1 LNLEEKKKAVEKYH
15 PKIPV
20 KRQCEL
26 LSLSRS
32 ALYYKPK
39 RNENSRFNEKLMR
52 LIDKQ
57 YTATPF
63 YGVRRMTAWL
73 NRKER
78 RVNRKRIARLMRKMG
93 LYAVYPK
100 PKTSTSNKEHKK
112 YPYLLKDIEI
122 TRPNQVWATDITYIR
137 LKTGFIY
144 LTAIMDWSSRY
155 VLSWKV
161 STTLDTQF
169 CLDALDA
176 ALALGRP
183 EIFNSDQGVQFT
195 SLAFTEKLLE
205 NGIAISMDGKGRVFD
220 NIFVERLWRS
230 LKYEEIYL
238 NEYETVKD
246 AIAAIAAY
254 FRFYNEERPHQA
266 LEYKTPLEVWSQDR
280 PDAPLP
286 TPPSLS
292 LSGCLAGEK
301 RGEAFASPASISPVS
316 ALGSLGSRALSSGR
330 DEIIIPQRNKKTTPI
345 ATEPATA
352 LHKEK
357 WFDKAHHNMTK
368 QLTFTPYTCHFS
380 VLTTGDTLL
389 H

>member
-1 LNLEEKKKAVEKYH
+1 MTGLKKNQDLSLEQKKKTVEKYH

-32 ALYYKPK
+32 ALYYKPR
-39 RNENSRFNEKLMR
+39 RNENTRFNEKLMR

-57 YTATPF
+57 YTKTPF
-63 YGVRRMTAWL
+63 YGTRRMTAWL

-100 PKTSTSNKEHKK
+100 PRTTFANKEHKK

-144 LTAIMDWSSRY
+144 LTAIMDWHSRY
-155 VLSWKV
+155 VLSWKI

-246 AIAAIAAY
+246 AIAAIDAY

-266 LEYKTPLEVWSQDR
+266 LEYKTPLEVWSRDR
-280 PDAPLP
+280 SDAPLP

-292 LSGCLAGEK
+292 LSGFPMGEK
-301 RGEAFASPASISPVS
+301 RG
-316 ALGSLGSRALSSGR
+316 
-330 DEIIIPQRNKKTTPI
+330 RNKKLRPSVY
-345 ATEPATA
+345 PPSRRSGRSPPS
-352 LHKEK
+352 
-357 WFDKAHHNMTK
+357 
-368 QLTFTPYTCHFS
+368 PYPPDGIKS
-380 VLTTGDTLL
+380 M
-389 H
+389 